1 MIFPLTKMLD
11 FEKCC
16 FSIKKNILCR
26 GQRARGRNVISEMGF
41 VLNEFLLWPRE
52 LPKKSFVDYL
62 A

>member
-1 MIFPLTKMLD
+1 MF
-11 FEKCC
+11 